1 MCSCLVSFFEKRW
14 AGNTL
19 KLQQRLG
26 FELDMQES
34 GVTAAS
40 DREGECPWFLG
51 FFHRWERVCFS
62 LPRRIE
68 EWVPLLVRARSKLL
82 DRL

>member
-1 MCSCLVSFFEKRW
+1 
-14 AGNTL
+14 
-19 KLQQRLG
+19 
-26 FELDMQES
+26 MQES

-40 DREGECPWFLG
+40 DREGVCPRFLG

-68 EWVPLLVRARSKLL
+68 ESAPQLVRACSKLL
-82 DRL
+82 DRLERACPWEKGAPLGEGRLVGTY

>member
-1 MCSCLVSFFEKRW
+1 
-14 AGNTL
+14 
-19 KLQQRLG
+19 
-26 FELDMQES
+26 MQES

-68 EWVPLLVRARSKLL
+68 ECAPLLVRACSKLL
-82 DRL
+82 ETSTVMGFRARHARIGLHCMLLLTGKVGRETL

>member
-1 MCSCLVSFFEKRW
+1 
-14 AGNTL
+14 
-19 KLQQRLG
+19 
-26 FELDMQES
+26 MQES

-68 EWVPLLVRARSKLL
+68 ECAPLLVRARSKLL
-82 DRL
+82 DRLERARPWVKGTRPWVKGAPKFA